1 MNNDLDKLSKI
12 KGISR
17 FFFSFL
23 ALSGS
28 VSWFCTYCYVS
39 CCQTVASTVLRN
51 NYTGNEENEWSLIEY
66 QLHVTFLLYI
76 RISVRGCRYLWSVEL
91 LGEMCK
97 NIKLSKGY
105 IYIYFENNSSR
116 KRYNSFPPFKRSRT
130 RRISSDIH
138 TPECLLKILLG
149 HLPVQN
155 IFYLVNDFLLLTST
169 CCTSDSLPCFFFFFF
184 TCVPLPWLLTL

>member
-1 MNNDLDKLSKI
+1 M
-12 KGISR
+12 
-17 FFFSFL
+17 
-23 ALSGS
+23 
-28 VSWFCTYCYVS
+28 
-39 CCQTVASTVLRN
+39 
-51 NYTGNEENEWSLIEY
+51 
-66 QLHVTFLLYI
+66 
-76 RISVRGCRYLWSVEL
+76 RGCRYLWSVEL

-184 TCVPLPWLLTL
+184 FYLCSLALIINALIAIREIRCTSKTFITLKKLTFFSFLPFLLSVPVAYLDRFFLINRIKSRRNKNFG

>member
-1 MNNDLDKLSKI
+1 M
-12 KGISR
+12 
-17 FFFSFL
+17 
-23 ALSGS
+23 
-28 VSWFCTYCYVS
+28 
-39 CCQTVASTVLRN
+39 
-51 NYTGNEENEWSLIEY
+51 
-66 QLHVTFLLYI
+66 
-76 RISVRGCRYLWSVEL
+76 RGCRYLWSVEL

-105 IYIYFENNSSR
+105 IYIS
-116 KRYNSFPPFKRSRT
+116 KIILQGKDIIPFPPFKRSRT

-169 CCTSDSLPCFFFFFF
+169 CCTSDSLPCFFFFFYLCSLALIINALIAIREIRCTSKTF
-184 TCVPLPWLLTL
+184 IILKKLTYCFFPFFPSFFPVAYLDRFFLINRIKSRRNKNFG

>member
-1 MNNDLDKLSKI
+1 MKFNWVSI
-12 KGISR
+12 TR
-17 FFFSFL
+17 YFSFIYTYIS
-23 ALSGS
+23 ARMS
-28 VSWFCTYCYVS
+28 VFMECWVIGWDVQKYKT
-39 CCQTVASTVLRN
+39 
-51 NYTGNEENEWSLIEY
+51 IE
-66 QLHVTFLLYI
+66 
-76 RISVRGCRYLWSVEL
+76 RI
-91 LGEMCK
+91 
-97 NIKLSKGY
+97 Y

-184 TCVPLPWLLTL
+184 FTCVPLPWLLTL

>member
-1 MNNDLDKLSKI
+1 M
-12 KGISR
+12 
-17 FFFSFL
+17 
-23 ALSGS
+23 
-28 VSWFCTYCYVS
+28 
-39 CCQTVASTVLRN
+39 
-51 NYTGNEENEWSLIEY
+51 
-66 QLHVTFLLYI
+66 
-76 RISVRGCRYLWSVEL
+76 RGCRYLWSVEL

-184 TCVPLPWLLTL
+184 YLCSLALIINALIAIREIRCTSKTFITLKKLTYCFFPFFPSFFPFLSLISIDFF